1 MMIIIAVAVV
11 IAAAIVMTLAKSIA
25 AGLLLT
31 L

>member
-1 MMIIIAVAVV
+1 MIIIAVAVV

>member
-1 MMIIIAVAVV
+1 MIIIIAVAVV
-11 IAAAIVMTLAKSIA
+11 IAAAIVMTLAQSIS

>member
-11 IAAAIVMTLAKSIA
+11 IAAAIVMTLDQSIA